1 MPDSVPF
8 RLPDLGEGM
17 AEAEVVR
24 WEVAVGDHVDRDQIV
39 AIVQT
44 DKAEVELPAP
54 QPGTISALGGEVGD
68 VLPVGAVLLEL
79 IPDHA
84 GSPAAPAPRTPS
96 QPASIDLAIHGEST
110 QVRSGQRVQAAPPVR
125 KLARE
130 LGVDLDDVAGSG
142 PGGRVTASDVRAA
155 TTAPPPRGPAA
166 AAEPVAGEE
175 RVPLRGI
182 RRAMARNMAEA
193 WRTVP
198 HVSLFDEID
207 ARPLLDALRA
217 ARELSGS
224 HTLTLT
230 AFFVRASVLAL
241 GAQPLLNASLDEAA
255 DEIVYHSTVNIGVA
269 VASPDGL
276 VVPVVHD
283 AQSLGLRALGDE
295 ISRVTAAARAG
306 GLPPDEIRG
315 ATFTV
320 TNFGTEGGRFATPI
334 VRPPQVA
341 ILGCGA
347 IRTQPVVDGD
357 HVIAAPALPLSL
369 SADHRVVDG
378 HEATTF
384 LDAVAALL
392 LEPLHLL
399 TDG

>member
-1 MPDSVPF
+1 MPDPVVESVPF

-17 AEAEVVR
+17 AEAEIVR
-24 WEVAVGDHVDRDQIV
+24 WEVAVGEHVARDQIV

-44 DKAEVELPAP
+44 DKAEVELPVPHA
-54 QPGTISALGGEVGD
+54 GTITALGGEVGD
-68 VLPVGAVLLEL
+68 ILPVGATILEL
-79 IPDHA
+79 VPDV
-84 GSPAAPAPRTPS
+84 PITE
-96 QPASIDLAIHGEST
+96 PASPEVALRPSTT
-110 QVRSGQRVQAAPPVR
+110 QVRREGSPVQAAPPVR

-130 LGVDLDDVAGSG
+130 LGVDLEHVAGSG
-142 PGGRVTASDVRAA
+142 PGGRVTAGDVRAA
-155 TTAPPPRGPAA
+155 AAPEAPATRP
-166 AAEPVAGEE
+166 EPVPGDE

-207 ARPLLDALRA
+207 ARPLLDALHA

-224 HTLTLT
+224 DTLTLT

-241 GAQPLLNASLDEAA
+241 TAQPLLNASLDDAA
-255 DEIVYHSTVNIGVA
+255 EEIVYHRAINIGVA
-269 VASPDGL
+269 VASDDGL
-276 VVPVVHD
+276 VVPVVHN
-283 AQSLGLRALGDE
+283 AQSLSLRALGDE
-295 ISRVTAAARAG
+295 ISRTTTAARAG
-306 GLPPDEIRG
+306 GLRRDEIRG

-334 VRPPQVA
+334 VSPPQVA

-357 HVIAAPALPLSL
+357 RVVAAPALPLSL

-378 HEATTF
+378 HHATTF
-384 LDAVAALL
+384 LDAIAALL
-392 LEPLHLL
+392 RAPVQLL
-399 TDG
+399 ASDE

>member
-1 MPDSVPF
+1 
-8 RLPDLGEGM
+8 
-17 AEAEVVR
+17 
-24 WEVAVGDHVDRDQIV
+24 
-39 AIVQT
+39 
-44 DKAEVELPAP
+44 
-54 QPGTISALGGEVGD
+54 
-68 VLPVGAVLLEL
+68 
-79 IPDHA
+79 
-84 GSPAAPAPRTPS
+84 
-96 QPASIDLAIHGEST
+96 
-110 QVRSGQRVQAAPPVR
+110 
-125 KLARE
+125 
-130 LGVDLDDVAGSG
+130 
-142 PGGRVTASDVRAA
+142 
-155 TTAPPPRGPAA
+155 
-166 AAEPVAGEE
+166 
-175 RVPLRGI
+175 
-182 RRAMARNMAEA
+182 MARNMAEA

-255 DEIVYHSTVNIGVA
+255 DEIVYHSAINIGVA
-269 VASPDGL
+269 VASDDGL

-283 AQSLGLRALGDE
+283 AQSLGIRALGDE
-295 ISRVTAAARAG
+295 ISRLTAAARAG

-320 TNFGTEGGRFATPI
+320 TNYGTEGGRFATPI

-357 HVIAAPALPLSL
+357 RVVAAPALPLSL

-378 HEATTF
+378 HQATTF
-384 LDAVAALL
+384 LDAVAAMLR
-392 LEPLHLL
+392 EPLHLL
-399 TDG
+399 ADG

>member
-1 MPDSVPF
+1 MPSSVPF

-17 AEAEVVR
+17 AEAEIVR
-24 WEVAVGDHVDRDQIV
+24 WEVAVGDHVARDQIV
-39 AIVQT
+39 VLVQT
-44 DKAEVELPAP
+44 DKAEVELPVPFA
-54 QPGTISALGGEVGD
+54 GTVTDLGGSIGD
-68 VLPVGAVLLEL
+68 MLPLGAMLLEL
-79 IPDHA
+79 TPDDSSA
-84 GSPAAPAPRTPS
+84 SAPTPK
-96 QPASIDLAIHGEST
+96 PASPNQPRAGLPT
-110 QVRSGQRVQAAPPVR
+110 PVRTEGAPVQAAPPVR

-130 LGVDLDDVAGSG
+130 LGVDLEAVTGSG
-142 PGGRVTASDVRAA
+142 PGGRVTANDVRAA
-155 TTAPPPRGPAA
+155 ESAEGPAA
-166 AAEPVAGEE
+166 DGEQ

-193 WRTVP
+193 WRAVP

-207 ARPLLDALRA
+207 ARPLLDALRG
-217 ARELSGS
+217 ARELSES
-224 HTLTLT
+224 HPLTLT

-241 GAQPLLNASLDEAA
+241 AAQPILNASLDEAA
-255 DEIVYHSTVNIGVA
+255 GEIVYHEAIHIGVA
-269 VASPDGL
+269 VASDDGL

-283 AQSLGLRALGDE
+283 AQSLSLRALGDE
-295 ISRVTAAARAG
+295 ITRLTTAARSG
-306 GLPPDEIRG
+306 GLPPEEIRG

-347 IRTQPVVDGD
+347 IRTQPVVEGD
-357 HVIAAPALPLSL
+357 RVVAAPALPLSL

-378 HEATTF
+378 HDATAF

-392 LEPLHLL
+392 REPLHLL
-399 TDG
+399 AD

>member
-1 MPDSVPF
+1 MADSVPF

-17 AEAEVVR
+17 AEAELVR
-24 WEVAVGDHVDRDQIV
+24 WDVAVGEHVARDQIV

-44 DKAEVELPAP
+44 DKAEVELPVPHA
-54 QPGTISALGGEVGD
+54 GTITALGGEVGD
-68 VLPVGAVLLEL
+68 ILPVGAILLEL
-79 IPDHA
+79 TPDEA
-84 GSPAAPAPRTPS
+84 RTTPKP
-96 QPASIDLAIHGEST
+96 QPASANGPIPRPVT
-110 QVRSGQRVQAAPPVR
+110 QVRGGERVQAAPPVR

-130 LGVDLDDVAGSG
+130 LGVDLDHVAGSG
-142 PGGRVTASDVRAA
+142 PGGRVTAGDVRAA
-155 TTAPPPRGPAA
+155 AAPEAPATRP
-166 AAEPVAGEE
+166 EPVAGEE

-207 ARPLLDALRA
+207 ARPLLDALHA

-224 HTLTLT
+224 DTLTLT
-230 AFFVRASVLAL
+230 AFFVRASVVAL
-241 GAQPLLNASLDEAA
+241 TAQPLLNASLDDAA
-255 DEIVYHSTVNIGVA
+255 DEIVYHSAINIGVA
-269 VASPDGL
+269 VASDDGL
-276 VVPVVHD
+276 VVPVVHN
-283 AQSLGLRALGDE
+283 AQSLSLRALGE
-295 ISRVTAAARAG
+295 ELSRVTTAARAG
-306 GLPPDEIRG
+306 GLPPEEIRG

-357 HVIAAPALPLSL
+357 RVVAAPALPLSL

-378 HEATTF
+378 HQATTF
-384 LDAVAALL
+384 LDAVATLL
-392 LEPLHLL
+392 REPLHLL
-399 TDG
+399 ADS

>member
-1 MPDSVPF
+1 MPDSAVESLPF

-17 AEAEVVR
+17 AEAEIVR
-24 WEVAVGDHVDRDQIV
+24 WEVAVGDHVTRDQIV

-44 DKAEVELPAP
+44 DKAEVELPVPYA
-54 QPGTISALGGEVGD
+54 GIVTALGAEVGD
-68 VLPVGAVLLEL
+68 ILPVGATLLEL
-79 IPDHA
+79 EPDVPIA
-84 GSPAAPAPRTPS
+84 NE
-96 QPASIDLAIHGEST
+96 PASTDRAIRGVLT
-110 QVRSGQRVQAAPPVR
+110 QVRGGVPVQAAPPVR

-130 LGVDLDDVAGSG
+130 LGVDLEHVAGTG

-155 TTAPPPRGPAA
+155 GAPVASTTKP
-166 AAEPVAGEE
+166 EPVAGDE

-207 ARPLLDALRA
+207 ARPLLDALHA

-224 HTLTLT
+224 DTLTLT
-230 AFFVRASVLAL
+230 AFFVRASVVAL
-241 GAQPLLNASLDEAA
+241 TAQPLVNASLDDAA
-255 DEIVYHSTVNIGVA
+255 DEIVYHRAINIGIA
-269 VASPDGL
+269 VASDDGL
-276 VVPVVHD
+276 VVPVVHN

-295 ISRVTAAARAG
+295 IGRMTAAARAG
-306 GLPPDEIRG
+306 GLPPEEIRG

-347 IRTQPVVDGD
+347 IRLRPVVDGD
-357 HVIAAPALPLSL
+357 RVVAAPALPLSL

-378 HEATTF
+378 HHATIF
-384 LDAVAALL
+384 LDAVASLL

-399 TDG
+399 ADS